1 MHRFAIDKRATK
13 FQKFIAMK
21 IHFPKIKLQVIR
33 FGKNKG
39 FHNETFLNS
48 LRHELNIQE
57 EGS

>member
-33 FGKNKG
+33 FGENKG

-48 LRHELNIQE
+48 LTHELNIQE
-57 EGS
+57 